1 MSVNPLTAGSGTDVI
16 SQLVSKVLDRF
27 DGDKDGKLTASEF
40 GSFLTGLLSGSG
52 AAGLAMAAQ
61 KGGDDGGL
69 TRGAYR
75 SSLAGFDARKID
87 DPSIR
92 DAMTSKYRAARI
104 FQDYPP
110 RPESIPLVIERLKAE
125 GIDAVQT
132 DIDKID
138 FGDGYGPIDVI
149 QGAYAGGGVAWQW
162 LPRE

>member
-1 MSVNPLTAGSGTDVI
+1 MSLNPLTAGTGTDPI
-16 SQLVSKVLDRF
+16 SQLVSKVLARY

-40 GSFLTGLLSGSG
+40 GAFLGGLVGGTGG
-52 AAGLAMAAQ
+52 AGLATAAS
-61 KGGDDGGL
+61 KVGDPGV

-75 SSLAGFDARKID
+75 SSLAGFDFRKMD

-110 RPESIPLVIERLKAE
+110 QPASIPLVIDRLKAE
-125 GIDAVQT
+125 GINAVQT
-132 DIDKID
+132 DFDKID

-149 QGAYAGGGVAWQW
+149 QGAYPGGGVAWQW

>member
-1 MSVNPLTAGSGTDVI
+1 MSLNPLTAGTGADPI
-16 SQLVSKVLDRF
+16 SQLVSKVLDKY
-27 DGDKDGKLTASEF
+27 DGDKDGKLTATEF

-52 AAGLAMAAQ
+52 AAGLTAA
-61 KGGDDGGL
+61 KVGDPGV
-69 TRGAYR
+69 TRGSYR
-75 SSLAGFDARKID
+75 SSLAGFDFGKLD

-92 DAMTSKYRAARI
+92 DAMTSKYRAGRI

-110 RPESIPLVIERLKAE
+110 RPESIPAVIERLKAE
-125 GIDAVQT
+125 GINAVQT

>member
-1 MSVNPLTAGSGTDVI
+1 MSLNPLTAGSGTDVI
-16 SQLVSKVLDRF
+16 SQLVSKVLDRY
-27 DGDKDGKLTASEF
+27 DGDKDGKLTATEF

-52 AAGLAMAAQ
+52 AAGLTAA
-61 KGGDDGGL
+61 KVGDPGV
-69 TRGAYR
+69 TRGSYR
-75 SSLAGFDARKID
+75 SSLAGFDARKVD

-110 RPESIPLVIERLKAE
+110 QPESIPAVIERLKAE
-125 GIDAVQT
+125 GINAVQT

>member
-1 MSVNPLTAGSGTDVI
+1 MSLNPLTAGTGADPI
-16 SQLVSKVLDRF
+16 SQLVAKVLDRF
-27 DGDKDGKLTASEF
+27 DTDKDGKLTASEF

-52 AAGLAMAAQ
+52 AAGLAATA
-61 KGGDDGGL
+61 KRDEV
-69 TRGAYR
+69 TPGAYR

-110 RPESIPLVIERLKAE
+110 RPESIPAVIERLKAE
-125 GIDAVQT
+125 GINAVQT
-132 DIDKID
+132 DHDKID

-149 QGAYAGGGVAWQW
+149 QGAHAGGGVAWQW